1 MPEIKVSNLAI
12 ATTLSANDRVV
23 VLANTSSSP
32 VLKTATLA
40 NIRLLTPNTAPASNT
55 SNGVAGQIAYD
66 NSYVYVCVANN
77 KWGRSALTLTW

>member
-12 ATTLSANDRVV
+12 ATTLSTNDRVV
-23 VLANTSSSP
+23 VLTNTSSSP
-32 VLKTATLA
+32 VLKTTTLS
-40 NIRLLTPNTAPASNT
+40 NIRLLTSNTAPVSNT
-55 SNGVAGQIAYD
+55 SNGTAGQIAYD